1 MNILLDTHVFLWS
14 LFAPEKLSRAA
25 VREIKSSN
33 NDVAVS
39 VVTFWEISL
48 QYALGKLK
56 LTGVKPE
63 ELPDFTGQMNIDI
76 LPITAA
82 EASSFHKLPRLS
94 HKDPFDRIII
104 WQAIQRKM
112 TLISKDRDFETYRKF
127 GLKLFGEL
135 AGRS

>member
-1 MNILLDTHVFLWS
+1 MNLLLDTHVFLWS
-14 LFAPEKLSRAA
+14 LFTPDKLSKA
-25 VREIKSSN
+25 VIREIKLPN

-48 QYALGKLK
+48 KFALGKLE

-63 ELPDFTGQMNIDI
+63 DLPDFADQMNLET
-76 LPITAA
+76 LPITAT
-82 EASSFHKLPRLS
+82 EASSFHLLPRLS

-112 TLISKDRDFETYRKF
+112 TLVSNDRDFKAYRQF
-127 GLKLFGEL
+127 GLRTFW
-135 AGRS
+135 

>member
-14 LFAPEKLSRAA
+14 LFTTNKLSKA
-25 VREIKSSN
+25 VIREVKSPN

-48 QYALGKLK
+48 KYALGKLE

-63 ELPDFTGQMNIDI
+63 ELPDFAAQMNLEI

-82 EASSFHKLPRLS
+82 EASTFHKLPRLS

-112 TLISKDRDFETYRKF
+112 TLVSKDRDFKAYHRF
-127 GLKLFGEL
+127 GLKTFW
-135 AGRS
+135 

>member
-1 MNILLDTHVFLWS
+1 MNLLLDTHGFLWS
-14 LFAPEKLSRAA
+14 LFTPDKLSKAA
-25 VREIKSSN
+25 LREIKSPN

-48 QYALGKLK
+48 KYALGKLE
-56 LTGVKPE
+56 LTGVEPE
-63 ELPDFTGQMNIDI
+63 ELPDFAAQMNLEI

-112 TLISKDRDFETYRKF
+112 TLVSKDSDFKAYHKF
-127 GLKLFGEL
+127 GLRTFW
-135 AGRS
+135 

>member
-14 LFAPEKLSRAA
+14 LFTTGKLSKA
-25 VREIKSSN
+25 VIREVKSPN

-48 QYALGKLK
+48 KSALGKLE

-63 ELPDFTGQMNIDI
+63 ELPDFAAQMNLEI
-76 LPITAA
+76 LPITAV
-82 EASSFHKLPRLS
+82 ETSTFHKLPRLS

-112 TLISKDRDFETYRKF
+112 TLVSKDRDFKAYHKF
-127 GLKLFGEL
+127 GLRTFW
-135 AGRS
+135 

>member
-14 LFAPEKLSRAA
+14 LFTPDKLSKA
-25 VREIKSSN
+25 VIREIKSPN

-48 QYALGKLK
+48 KYALGKLE

-63 ELPDFTGQMNIDI
+63 ELPDFAAQMNLEI

-82 EASSFHKLPRLS
+82 EASTFHKLPRLS

-112 TLISKDRDFETYRKF
+112 TLVSKDRDFKAYRKF
-127 GLKLFGEL
+127 GLRTFW
-135 AGRS
+135 

>member
-1 MNILLDTHVFLWS
+1 MNILLDTHLFLWS
-14 LFAPEKLSRAA
+14 LFTPDKLSKA
-25 VREIKSSN
+25 VIREIKSPN

-48 QYALGKLK
+48 KYALGKLE

-63 ELPDFTGQMNIDI
+63 ELPDFAAQMNLEI
-76 LPITAA
+76 LLITAA
-82 EASSFHKLPRLS
+82 EASTFHKLPRLS

-112 TLISKDRDFETYRKF
+112 TLVSKDRDFKAYRKF
-127 GLKLFGEL
+127 GLRTFW
-135 AGRS
+135 

>member
-14 LFAPEKLSRAA
+14 LFTPDKLSKA
-25 VREIKSSN
+25 VIREIKTPS

-48 QYALGKLK
+48 KYALGKLE
-56 LTGVKPE
+56 LTGVEPE
-63 ELPDFTGQMNIDI
+63 ELPDFAAQMNLEI
-76 LPITAA
+76 LPITTA
-82 EASSFHKLPRLS
+82 EASTSHKLPRLS

-112 TLISKDRDFETYRKF
+112 TLISKHRDFKTYHKF
-127 GLKLFGEL
+127 GLRIFW
-135 AGRS
+135 

>member
-1 MNILLDTHVFLWS
+1 MNLLLDTHGFLWS
-14 LFAPEKLSRAA
+14 LFTPEKLSKE
-25 VREIKSSN
+25 VIREIKTPN

-48 QYALGKLK
+48 KYALGKLE

-63 ELPDFTGQMNIDI
+63 ELPDFAARMNLEI
-76 LPITAA
+76 LPITAS
-82 EASSFHKLPRLS
+82 EASSFHSLPRLS

-112 TLISKDRDFETYRKF
+112 TLLSKDRDFKAYRKF
-127 GLKLFGEL
+127 GLRTFW
-135 AGRS
+135 

>member
-1 MNILLDTHVFLWS
+1 MNLLLDTHGFLWS
-14 LFAPEKLSRAA
+14 LFTPDKLSNAS
-25 VREIKSSN
+25 VREIKSPN

-48 QYALGKLK
+48 KYALGKLE

-63 ELPDFTGQMNIDI
+63 ELPDFAAQMNLEI
-76 LPITAA
+76 LPLTAA

-112 TLISKDRDFETYRKF
+112 TLVSKDRDFKAYRKF
-127 GLKLFGEL
+127 GLRTFW
-135 AGRS
+135 

>member
-14 LFAPEKLSRAA
+14 LFTPDKLSKA
-25 VREIKSSN
+25 VIREIKSPN

-48 QYALGKLK
+48 KYALGKLE

-63 ELPDFTGQMNIDI
+63 ELPDFATQMNLEI

-82 EASSFHKLPRLS
+82 EASTFHKLPRLT
-94 HKDPFDRIII
+94 HKDPFDRVII
-104 WQAIQRKM
+104 WQAIQQKT
-112 TLISKDRDFETYRKF
+112 TLVSKDRDFKAYRKF
-127 GLKLFGEL
+127 GLRTFW
-135 AGRS
+135 

>member
-1 MNILLDTHVFLWS
+1 MNLLLDTHVFLWS
-14 LFAPEKLSRAA
+14 LFAPNKLSKA
-25 VREIKSSN
+25 VVLEIKSPDN
-33 NDVAVS
+33 EVAVS

-48 QYALGKLK
+48 KFALGKLE

-63 ELPDFTGQMNIDI
+63 DLPDFAKQMNLEI

-82 EASSFHKLPRLS
+82 EASSFHQLPRLS

-112 TLISKDRDFETYRKF
+112 ALISKDRDFKTYRQF
-127 GLKLFGEL
+127 GLRTFW
-135 AGRS
+135 

>member
-14 LFAPEKLSRAA
+14 LFTPDKLSKA
-25 VREIKSSN
+25 VIHEIKSPA

-48 QYALGKLK
+48 KYALGKLE
-56 LTGVKPE
+56 LTGVNPE
-63 ELPDFTGQMNIDI
+63 ELPDFATQMNLEI

-82 EASSFHKLPRLS
+82 EASTFHKLPRLT

-112 TLISKDRDFETYRKF
+112 ILVSKDRDFKAYHKS
-127 GLKLFGEL
+127 GLRTFW
-135 AGRS
+135 

>member
-14 LFAPEKLSRAA
+14 LFTPDKLSKA
-25 VREIKSSN
+25 VIRDIKSPD

-48 QYALGKLK
+48 KYALGKLE
-56 LTGVKPE
+56 LTGVNPE
-63 ELPDFTGQMNIDI
+63 ELPDFATQMNLEI

-82 EASSFHKLPRLS
+82 EASTFHKLPRLT

-112 TLISKDRDFETYRKF
+112 ILVSKDRNFKTYHKS
-127 GLKLFGEL
+127 GLRTFW
-135 AGRS
+135 

>member
-14 LFAPEKLSRAA
+14 LFTPDKLSKE
-25 VREIKSSN
+25 VDCEIKSPN

-48 QYALGKLK
+48 KYALGKLE

-63 ELPDFTGQMNIDI
+63 ELPDFAAQMNLEI

-112 TLISKDRDFETYRKF
+112 TLVSKDRDFKAYHKL
-127 GLKLFGEL
+127 GLRTFW
-135 AGRS
+135 

>member
-1 MNILLDTHVFLWS
+1 MNIMLDTHVFLWS
-14 LFAPEKLSRAA
+14 LFATGKLSKA
-25 VREIKSSN
+25 VIREVKSTN

-48 QYALGKLK
+48 KYALGKLE

-63 ELPDFTGQMNIDI
+63 ELPDFAAQMNLEI

-82 EASSFHKLPRLS
+82 EASTFHKLPRLS

-112 TLISKDRDFETYRKF
+112 TLVSKDRDFKAYRKF
-127 GLKLFGEL
+127 GLRTFW
-135 AGRS
+135 

>member
-1 MNILLDTHVFLWS
+1 MNLLLDTHGFLWS
-14 LFAPEKLSRAA
+14 LFTPDKLSKAA
-25 VREIKSSN
+25 VREIKSPN

-48 QYALGKLK
+48 KYALGKLE

-63 ELPDFTGQMNIDI
+63 ELPDFAGQMNLEI

-112 TLISKDRDFETYRKF
+112 TLVSKDHDFKAYHKF
-127 GLKLFGEL
+127 GLRTFW
-135 AGRS
+135 

>member
-14 LFAPEKLSRAA
+14 LFIPDKLSKA
-25 VREIKSSN
+25 VIREIKSPN

-48 QYALGKLK
+48 KYALGKLE
-56 LTGVKPE
+56 LTGVNPE
-63 ELPDFTGQMNIDI
+63 ELPDFAAQMNLEI
-76 LPITAA
+76 LLITAA
-82 EASSFHKLPRLS
+82 EASTFHKLPRLS

-112 TLISKDRDFETYRKF
+112 TLVSKDRDFKAYRKF
-127 GLKLFGEL
+127 GLRTFW
-135 AGRS
+135 